1 MWTKFNQPKTGMSL
15 LKRSLAPWAL
25 APLLP
30 LILWQGKQVRRNTVR
45 LPEAMGEPHFPATDD
60 NALSLLHLGEST
72 VAGVGVRDIRDGLTA
87 NIINSLQRDGV
98 AARAWAQGLNG
109 ATVAEINTLA
119 PTIIHP
125 DILLVTL
132 GVNDTVRMTSDKDWR
147 QQLELC
153 VARFA
158 GPNTHVCFTQ
168 VPDMAR
174 FPALPAPLNRFLG
187 LKSQQLH
194 QALKSLCH
202 QRSWSLFEVDL
213 PIAGAWM
220 AIDGYHP
227 NAQGYKHWG
236 QAIARQLQHIT

>member
-1 MWTKFNQPKTGMSL
+1 MSL

-72 VAGVGVRDIRDGLTA
+72 VAGVGVRHIRDGLTA

-98 AARAWAQGLNG
+98 AASAWAQGHNG

-158 GPNTHVCFTQ
+158 GPDTRVCFTQ
-168 VPDMAR
+168 VPDMAA
-174 FPALPAPLNRFLG
+174 FPALPAPLNQFLG
-187 LKSQQLH
+187 LRASKLH
-194 QALKSLCH
+194 RTLKSLCLQKKWH
-202 QRSWSLFEVDL
+202 LLEVDL
-213 PIAGAWM
+213 PVAEHWM
-220 AIDGYHP
+220 AKDGYHP
-227 NAQGYKHWG
+227 NAEGYRIWG
-236 QAIARQLQHIT
+236 ESIARQLKQLP